1 MEPNSSVNSW
11 DLPTRLFHWTLVAL
25 IICAWVSFEFAE
37 AIGDVTLKWHR
48 ANGLAILTL
57 LVWRLMW
64 GLFGSSTS
72 RFASFVRS
80 PATAIGYARD
90 LAAGTPRRFL
100 GHNPLGGWMVL
111 ALLAALLTQAA
122 FGLFAID
129 DNDLTGGPLSHLVSE
144 KTNKL
149 ATGRHDFIFHF
160 LILPLAAIHVIANV
174 LYGRLKGEPL
184 NRAMMTGKK
193 PTAAYEDA
201 AEARIPN
208 GAIARAVLCLLI
220 AAAIVL
226 GGLWLA
232 GGKFI

>member
-1 MEPNSSVNSW
+1 MEPKSSVRAW

-25 IICAWVSFEFAE
+25 IVCAWVSFEFAE
-37 AIGDVTLKWHR
+37 VIGDVTLKWHR

-80 PATAIGYARD
+80 PVSAIGYARD

-144 KTNKL
+144 KTNKW

-201 AEARIPN
+201 AEAQIPS
-208 GAIARAVLCLLI
+208 GAIARAVVCLLI